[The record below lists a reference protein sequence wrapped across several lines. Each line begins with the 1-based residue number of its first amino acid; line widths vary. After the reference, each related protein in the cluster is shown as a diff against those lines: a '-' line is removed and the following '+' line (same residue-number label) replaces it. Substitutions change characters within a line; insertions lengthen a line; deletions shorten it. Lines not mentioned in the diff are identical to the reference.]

1 MDKKSKTWKKIDELV
16 DSGDSEMSNAS
27 MLRYLGLDSN
37 LLKELEAQSLENVK
51 ESVKVT
57 VNFVNSSDNPD
68 PSHAHIDDSG
78 MDLRANLE
86 GSITIKRGEIGIINT
101 GLSFELPENYEMQI
115 RPRSGLAAKN
125 GITVLNTPGTVDRG
139 YTGEIK
145 VILINLGKK
154 DFIVSHGDRVAQAII
169 APVLSGRWCILENK
183 NKLTK
188 TKRGDSGFGSTGIK

>member
-16 DSGDSEMSNAS
+16 DSGDSDMSSES
-27 MLRYLGLDSN
+27 MLRFLGLDSN
-37 LLKELEAQSLENVK
+37 LLKELESQSMENVK
-51 ESVKVT
+51 ESV
-57 VNFVNSSDNPD
+57 
-68 PSHAHIDDSG
+68 
-78 MDLRANLE
+78 NLE
-86 GSITIKRGEIGIINT
+86 DSVTIKRGDVGIINT

-154 DFIVSHGDRVAQAII
+154 DFMVSNGDRVAQAVI

-188 TKRGDSGFGSTGIK
+188 TKRGESGFGSTGIK